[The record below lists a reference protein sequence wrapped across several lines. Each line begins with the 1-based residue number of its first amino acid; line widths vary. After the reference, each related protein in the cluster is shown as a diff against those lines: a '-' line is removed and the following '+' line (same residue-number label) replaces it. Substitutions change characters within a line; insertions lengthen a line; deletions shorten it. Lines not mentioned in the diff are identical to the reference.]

1 VADVEPAPTGP
12 LDDPVRAALLGPHAH
27 LAQRHGR
34 AIRYEPDVAP
44 FLAEPHSPDEWDDVA
59 ALIGD
64 GHGVVPAF
72 STLEPPTGL
81 EIGMFLPGVQM
92 VGETVA
98 GRPDPDV
105 VHLGPDHVPAM
116 LDLVAR
122 TRPGPLGRRTVE
134 MGTYL
139 GLVEDGAL
147 IAMAGERLHPPGYT
161 EISAVCTDAAHR
173 GRGLATRLV
182 LAVAAGIR
190 DRGEVPFL
198 HTAADNTTA
207 IRLYE
212 HLGFRLRA
220 RPDFVALTVPSD
232 APARI

>member
-1 VADVEPAPTGP
+1 VSGVEPAPTGP

-27 LAQRHGR
+27 LAQRHGH
-34 AIRYEPDVAP
+34 ALRYEPDVSP
-44 FLAEPHSPDEWDDVA
+44 FLAEPHSPGEWDDVP

-64 GHGVVPAF
+64 GHVVVPAF
-72 STLEPPTGL
+72 STLEPPAGL

-105 VHLGPDHVPAM
+105 VRLGREDVPAM

-122 TRPGPLGRRTVE
+122 TRPGPFGRRTIE

-139 GLVEDGAL
+139 GLVEDGVL

-173 GRGLATRLV
+173 GRGLGTRLV

-198 HTAADNTTA
+198 HAAADNTTA

-232 APARI
+232 VPART